1 MQRIALLASW
11 LINAIAA
18 PKRPVSPITLLGLE
32 ETYSPI
38 TGERRM
44 TPEELDTSR
53 RELMERLGG

>member
-1 MQRIALLASW
+1 MHRTALLAAW

-32 ETYSPI
+32 DEYSPL

-44 TPEELDTSR
+44 TPEELEASK
-53 RELMERLGG
+53 RELIEQLGG